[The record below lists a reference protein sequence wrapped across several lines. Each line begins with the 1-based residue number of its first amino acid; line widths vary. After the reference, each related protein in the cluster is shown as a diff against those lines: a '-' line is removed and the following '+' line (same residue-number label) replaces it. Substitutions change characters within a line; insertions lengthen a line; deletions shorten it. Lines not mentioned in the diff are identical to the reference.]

1 MTDQHNYS
9 FFGQKTGLTVQSAL
23 KNEPYKFLR
32 FIKNKSDGEWEKPPK
47 GEGKAIK
54 FSLEEMVSIL
64 QVLGRKI
71 TKTFREPR
79 LES

>member
-9 FFGQKTGLTVQSAL
+9 FFCQKTGLTVQSAP
-23 KNEPYKFLR
+23 KNEPYMFLR
-32 FIKNKSDGEWEKPPK
+32 FIKNKSDGEWEKPSK

-64 QVLGRKI
+64 QANI
-71 TKTFREPR
+71 
-79 LES
+79 